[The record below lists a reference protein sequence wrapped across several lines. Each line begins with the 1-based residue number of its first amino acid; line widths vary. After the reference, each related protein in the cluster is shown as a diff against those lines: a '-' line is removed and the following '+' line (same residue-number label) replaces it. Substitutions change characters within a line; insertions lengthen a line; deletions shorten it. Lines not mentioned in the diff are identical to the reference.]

1 MARSTAIQE
10 GSVPQA
16 EPVETPAT
24 IFATIDARLRSD
36 PSRAAGRS
44 AAYAFDLSGEAGGM
58 FHIVL
63 ARGAGHAGAGAPDS
77 PDITLSMAAAD
88 FVAMTLGQLDGTMAF
103 VEGRISIVGDISLAM
118 DLGAVFAGDPP
129 APGQPG

>member
-1 MARSTAIQE
+1 VA
-10 GSVPQA
+10 PA

-24 IFATIDARLRSD
+24 IFATIDARLRAD
-36 PSRAAGRS
+36 PARAAGRS
-44 AAYAFDLSGEAGGM
+44 AAYAFDLSGESGGM

-63 ARGAGHAGAGAPDS
+63 ADGAGRAGEGAPDG
-77 PDITLSMAAAD
+77 PDVTLSMTAAD

-103 VEGRISIVGDISLAM
+103 IEGRIGIVGDIGLAV

-129 APGQPG
+129 PPGNPE